1 MRYTTLLMDAD
12 NTLLD
17 FTRSEHDAIAET
29 FSHFG
34 LPHDD
39 ATIAIYS
46 EVNDAH
52 WKMLERGE
60 IEKKVLMW
68 KRFEAFC
75 ARTGLVADPH
85 ALAADYLKTLATK
98 SYMIDGALEVCAELA
113 KKCRMYIITN
123 GDKRV
128 QQGRFN
134 PSPLAKYFDRVYI
147 SEEVG
152 FEKPDIRYFEAV
164 MKDIPDF
171 DPATTLV
178 VGDSLTSDMGGGI
191 NAGLDTCWYNPA
203 GKVLPEGIAV
213 NFVIAD
219 LAELPGLV
227 EKGQI

>member
-29 FSHFG
+29 FAHFG

-75 ARTGLVADPH
+75 ARTGLEADPC
-85 ALAADYLKTLATK
+85 ALAADYLKTLSTK
-98 SYMIDGALEVCAELA
+98 SYMIEGAQEVCAELA
-113 KKCRMYIITN
+113 KKCRMYVITN

-128 QQGRFN
+128 QQGRFT

-171 DPATTLV
+171 DPAATLV
-178 VGDSLTSDMGGGI
+178 VGDSLTSDIRGGI
-191 NAGLDTCWYNPA
+191 RAGLDTCWYNPK
-203 GKVLPEGIAV
+203 GKPVPADIPV
-213 NFVIAD
+213 TYVIND
-219 LAELPGLV
+219 LAELPGLI
-227 EKGQI
+227 EKGQV

>member
-1 MRYTTLLMDAD
+1 MRYTTILMDAD

-29 FSHFG
+29 FAHFG
-34 LPHDD
+34 LPNDD

-75 ARTGLVADPH
+75 RRTGLVADPH
-85 ALAADYLKTLATK
+85 ALAADYLHTLSTK
-98 SYMIDGALEVCAELA
+98 SYMIEGALEVCATLA
-113 KKCRMYIITN
+113 KNCRMYIVTN
-123 GDKRV
+123 GDKHV

-134 PSPLAKYFDRVYI
+134 PCPLAKYFEKAYI

-152 FEKPDIRYFEAV
+152 FEKPDIRYFNAV
-164 MKDIPDF
+164 MADIPNF

-178 VGDSLTSDMGGGI
+178 VGDSLTSDIKGGI
-191 NAGLDTCWYNPA
+191 NAGLDTCWYNPK
-203 GKVLPEGIAV
+203 GKPAPADLPLTY
-213 NFVIAD
+213 VIRD
-219 LAELPGLV
+219 LAELPALV
-227 EKGQI
+227 EKGCL

>member
-1 MRYTTLLMDAD
+1 MKYTTLLMDAD

-29 FSHFG
+29 LAHFG
-34 LPHDD
+34 LPNDD

-75 ARTGLVADPH
+75 ARTGLEADPK
-85 ALAADYLKTLATK
+85 ALAADYLQTLSTK
-98 SYMIDGALEVCAELA
+98 SYMIDGALEVCAALA
-113 KKCRMYIITN
+113 QKCRMYVITN

-134 PSPLAKYFDRVYI
+134 PSPLAKYFEKCYI

-152 FEKPDIRYFEAV
+152 FEKPDVRYFEAV
-164 MKDIPDF
+164 MEDIPGF

-178 VGDSLTSDMGGGI
+178 VGDSLTSDIKGGI
-191 NAGLDTCWYNPA
+191 NAGLDTCWYNPKGKAVPA
-203 GKVLPEGIAV
+203 GLPLTY
-213 NFVIAD
+213 VIRDLSELPA
-219 LAELPGLV
+219 LAETGCL
-227 EKGQI
+227 

>member
-29 FSHFG
+29 FAHFG

-39 ATIAIYS
+39 HTIAIYS
-46 EVNDAH
+46 AVNDAH

-60 IEKKVLMW
+60 IEKSVLMW

-75 ARTGLVADPH
+75 ERTGLEADPK
-85 ALAADYLKTLATK
+85 ALAAHYLLTLSTK
-98 SYMIDGALEVCAELA
+98 SYMIDGALEVCAALA
-113 KKCRMYIITN
+113 EKCRMYIITN

-164 MKDIPDF
+164 MADIPDF

-178 VGDSLTSDMGGGI
+178 VGDSLTSDIKGGI
-191 NAGLDTCWYNPA
+191 NAGLDTCWYNPK
-203 GKVLPEGIAV
+203 GKTLPDGLPV
-213 NFVIAD
+213 TYVIGDLVELPA
-219 LAELPGLV
+219 LAE
-227 EKGQI
+227 KGSV

>member
-29 FSHFG
+29 FAHFG

-75 ARTGLVADPH
+75 ARTGLEADPC
-85 ALAADYLKTLATK
+85 ALAADYLKTLSTK
-98 SYMIDGALEVCAELA
+98 SYMIEGAQEVCAELA
-113 KKCRMYIITN
+113 KKCRMYVITN

-128 QQGRFN
+128 QQGRFT

-171 DPATTLV
+171 DPAATLV
-178 VGDSLTSDMGGGI
+178 VGDSLTSDIRGGI
-191 NAGLDTCWYNPA
+191 RAGLDT
-203 GKVLPEGIAV
+203 
-213 NFVIAD
+213 
-219 LAELPGLV
+219 
-227 EKGQI
+227 

>member
-1 MRYTTLLMDAD
+1 LKYTTILMDAD

-29 FSHFG
+29 LAHFG
-34 LPHDD
+34 LPNDD

-75 ARTGLVADPH
+75 ARTGLEADPK
-85 ALAADYLKTLATK
+85 ALAADYLRTLSTK
-98 SYMIDGALEVCAELA
+98 SYMIDGALEVCAALA
-113 KKCRMYIITN
+113 QKCRMYVITN

-128 QQGRFN
+128 QQGRLS
-134 PSPLAKYFDRVYI
+134 PSPLAKHFGKCYI

-152 FEKPDIRYFEAV
+152 FEKPDVRYFDAV
-164 MKDIPDF
+164 KADIPDF

-178 VGDSLTSDMGGGI
+178 VGDSLTSDMKGGI
-191 NAGLDTCWYNPA
+191 NAGLDTCWYNPK
-203 GKVLPEGIAV
+203 GKAVPADLPLTY
-213 NFVIAD
+213 VIRD
-219 LAELPGLV
+219 LAELPALV
-227 EKGQI
+227 EKGCL

>member
-29 FSHFG
+29 FAHFG

-75 ARTGLVADPH
+75 ARTGLEADPC
-85 ALAADYLKTLATK
+85 ALAADYLKTLSTK
-98 SYMIDGALEVCAELA
+98 SYMIEGAQEVCAELA
-113 KKCRMYIITN
+113 KKCRMYVITN

-128 QQGRFN
+128 QQGRFT

-147 SEEVG
+147 SEKVG

-171 DPATTLV
+171 DPAATLV
-178 VGDSLTSDMGGGI
+178 VGDSLTSDIRGGI
-191 NAGLDTCWYNPA
+191 RAGLDTCWYNPK
-203 GKVLPEGIAV
+203 GKPVPADIPV
-213 NFVIAD
+213 TYVIKD
-219 LAELPGLV
+219 LAELPGLI
-227 EKGQI
+227 EKGQV

>member
-1 MRYTTLLMDAD
+1 MRYNTLLMDAD

-17 FTRSEHDAIAET
+17 FSKSEHDAIAET
-29 FSHFG
+29 FAHFG
-34 LPHDD
+34 LPNDD

-46 EVNDAH
+46 AVNDAH

-75 ARTGLVADPH
+75 ERTGLTADPK
-85 ALAADYLKTLATK
+85 ALADDYLKTLSTK
-98 SYMIDGALEVCAELA
+98 SYMIDGALEVCATLA
-113 KKCRMYIITN
+113 EKCRMYIITN

-128 QQGRFN
+128 QQGRFT
-134 PSPLAKYFDRVYI
+134 PSPLAQYFDAVYI

-164 MKDIPDF
+164 MRDIPDF

-191 NAGLDTCWYNPA
+191 NAGLDTCWYNPK
-203 GKVLPEGIAV
+203 GKPLPASIPV
-213 NFVIAD
+213 THVIND
-219 LAELPGLV
+219 LAQLPGLA
-227 EKGQI
+227 EKGCL

>member
-1 MRYTTLLMDAD
+1 MKYTTILMDAD

-29 FSHFG
+29 LAHFG
-34 LPHDD
+34 LPNDD

-75 ARTGLVADPH
+75 ARTGLEADPK
-85 ALAADYLKTLATK
+85 ALAADYLRTLSTK
-98 SYMIDGALEVCAELA
+98 SYMIDGALEVCATLA
-113 KKCRMYIITN
+113 QKCRMYVITN

-128 QQGRFN
+128 QQGRFS
-134 PSPLAKYFDRVYI
+134 PSPLAKHFEKCYI

-152 FEKPDIRYFEAV
+152 FEKPDVRYFDAV
-164 MKDIPDF
+164 KADIPDF

-178 VGDSLTSDMGGGI
+178 VGDSLTSDMKGGI
-191 NAGLDTCWYNPA
+191 NAGLDTCWYNPK
-203 GKVLPEGIAV
+203 GKAVPAELPLTY
-213 NFVIAD
+213 VIRD
-219 LAELPGLV
+219 LAELPALV
-227 EKGQI
+227 EKGCL

>member
-29 FSHFG
+29 FAHFG
-34 LPHDD
+34 LPNDD

-75 ARTGLVADPH
+75 ARTGLEADPK
-85 ALAADYLKTLATK
+85 ALAADYLKTLSTK
-98 SYMIDGALEVCAELA
+98 SYMIEGALEVCAELA
-113 KKCRMYIITN
+113 KRCRMYIITN

-128 QQGRFN
+128 QQGRFD
-134 PSPLAKYFDRVYI
+134 PSPLAKYFEKCYI

-152 FEKPDIRYFEAV
+152 FEKPDIRYFDAV
-164 MKDIPDF
+164 MQDIPEF

-178 VGDSLTSDMGGGI
+178 VGDSLTSDIKGGI
-191 NAGLDTCWYNPA
+191 NAGIDTCWYNPK
-203 GKVLPEGIAV
+203 GKPLPAEIPV
-213 NFVIAD
+213 TYVINDLAD
-219 LAELPGLV
+219 LPALV
-227 EKGQI
+227 EKGCL

>member
-1 MRYTTLLMDAD
+1 MRYITLLMDAD

-29 FSHFG
+29 FAHFG
-34 LPHDD
+34 LPNDD

-75 ARTGLVADPH
+75 ARTGLEADPK
-85 ALAADYLKTLATK
+85 ALAADYLKTLSTK
-98 SYMIDGALEVCAELA
+98 SYMIEGALEVCAELA
-113 KKCRMYIITN
+113 KSCRMYIITN

-134 PSPLAKYFDRVYI
+134 PSPLAKYFEKCYI

-152 FEKPDIRYFEAV
+152 FEKPDIRYFDAV
-164 MKDIPDF
+164 MQDIPEF

-178 VGDSLTSDMGGGI
+178 VGDSLTSDIKGGVEYGI
-191 NAGLDTCWYNPA
+191 DTCWLNPK
-203 GKVLPEGIAV
+203 GKEVPEGMNITY
-213 NFVIAD
+213 VIKD
-219 LAELPGLV
+219 IRDVLEIL
-227 EKGQI
+227 E

>member
-17 FTRSEHDAIAET
+17 FTRSEHDAIAQT
-29 FSHFG
+29 LAHFG
-34 LPHDD
+34 LPNDD

-75 ARTGLVADPH
+75 ARTGLEADPH
-85 ALAADYLKTLATK
+85 ALAADYLQTLSTK
-98 SYMIDGALEVCAELA
+98 SYMIEGALEVCAALS

-128 QQGRFN
+128 QQGRFF
-134 PSPLAKYFDRVYI
+134 PSPLAKYFDAVYI

-152 FEKPDIRYFEAV
+152 FEKPDVRYFEAV
-164 MKDIPDF
+164 MADISDF
-171 DPATTLV
+171 DPARTLV
-178 VGDSLTSDMGGGI
+178 VGDSLTSDIRGGI
-191 NAGLDTCWYNPA
+191 NAGLDTCWYNPK
-203 GKVLPEGIAV
+203 GKALPEGV
-213 NFVIAD
+213 PVTFVISD
-219 LAELPGLV
+219 LAQLPALA
-227 EKGQI
+227 EKGCL

>member
-29 FSHFG
+29 FAHFG

-75 ARTGLVADPH
+75 ARTGLEADPC
-85 ALAADYLKTLATK
+85 ALAADYLKTLSTK
-98 SYMIDGALEVCAELA
+98 SYMIEGAPEVCAELA
-113 KKCRMYIITN
+113 KKCRMYVITN

-128 QQGRFN
+128 QQGRFT

-171 DPATTLV
+171 DPAATLV
-178 VGDSLTSDMGGGI
+178 VGDSLTSDIRGGI
-191 NAGLDTCWYNPA
+191 RAGLDTCWYNPK
-203 GKVLPEGIAV
+203 GKPVPADIPV
-213 NFVIAD
+213 TYVIND
-219 LAELPGLV
+219 LAELPGLI
-227 EKGQI
+227 EKGQV

>member
-29 FSHFG
+29 FAHFG

-75 ARTGLVADPH
+75 ARTGLEADPH
-85 ALAADYLKTLATK
+85 ALAADYLKTLSTK
-98 SYMIDGALEVCAELA
+98 SYMIEGAPEVCAELA
-113 KKCRMYIITN
+113 KKCRMYVITN

-128 QQGRFN
+128 QQGRFT

-171 DPATTLV
+171 DPAATLV
-178 VGDSLTSDMGGGI
+178 VGDSLTSDIRGGI
-191 NAGLDTCWYNPA
+191 RAGLDTCWYNPK
-203 GKVLPEGIAV
+203 GKPVPADIPV
-213 NFVIAD
+213 TYVIND
-219 LAELPGLV
+219 LAELPGLI
-227 EKGQI
+227 EKGQV

>member
-1 MRYTTLLMDAD
+1 MKYTTILMDAD

-29 FSHFG
+29 LAHFG
-34 LPHDD
+34 LPNDD

-75 ARTGLVADPH
+75 ARTGLVADPK
-85 ALAADYLKTLATK
+85 ALAADYLRTLSTK
-98 SYMIDGALEVCAELA
+98 SYMIDGALEVCAALA
-113 KKCRMYIITN
+113 QKCRMYVITN

-134 PSPLAKYFDRVYI
+134 PSPLAKHFEKCYI

-152 FEKPDIRYFEAV
+152 FEKPDVRYFDAV
-164 MKDIPDF
+164 KADIPDF

-178 VGDSLTSDMGGGI
+178 VGDSLTSDMKGGI
-191 NAGLDTCWYNPA
+191 NAGLDTCWYNPK
-203 GKVLPEGIAV
+203 GKAVPADLPLTY
-213 NFVIAD
+213 VIRD
-219 LAELPGLV
+219 LAELPALV
-227 EKGQI
+227 EKGCL